1 MTRTVG
7 VVTDS
12 TSYLPTELAAQ
23 KGILK
28 VPVAVIVGGKPY
40 QEGVDISTE
49 EVAQALREWQPVTT
63 SRPTP
68 ADMLKCYVQAA
79 EQGYTSVVSAHLSS
93 KLSGTYESAI
103 IASRES
109 PIPVTVVD
117 TRTIAMAIG
126 FACLSGAEAAENG
139 ASAEEVAAII
149 EGRALASK
157 VYFYVDTLEY
167 LRRGGRV
174 SALSAAIGNMLRVKP
189 ILYMSDGAV
198 EFLEKTRTAAKAT
211 QRIADLALEAA
222 GGQAVDFAVQQLA
235 APERAKML
243 GDLLKEA
250 SPQSSVLDS
259 EIGAVVGT
267 HGGPG
272 LCAVVVSPRSW

>member
-7 VVTDS
+7 IVTDS
-12 TSYLPTELAAQ
+12 TSYLPTDMAAHFD
-23 KGILK
+23 IIK

-40 QEGVDISTE
+40 NEGVDISTE
-49 EVAQALREWQPVTT
+49 EVAQALRDWQPVTT

-68 ADMLKCYVQAA
+68 AEMLKAYVQAA
-79 EQGYTSVVSAHLSS
+79 EKGYSSVVSVHLSS
-93 KLSGTYESAI
+93 KLSGTYESAV
-103 IASRES
+103 IAAQES

-117 TRTIAMAIG
+117 SQTIAMAMG
-126 FACLSGAEAAENG
+126 FACISGAEAANDGVG
-139 ASAEEVAAII
+139 AEQVAQII
-149 EGRALASK
+149 EDRAMASSLF
-157 VYFYVDTLEY
+157 FYVDTLEY

-189 ILYMSDGAV
+189 ILYMHEGGV

-211 QRIADLALEAA
+211 QRIADLALAA
-222 GGQAVDFAVQQLA
+222 ADGRPVDFAVQQLDA
-235 APERAKML
+235 KERAETL
-243 GDLLKEA
+243 ANLLIQG
-250 SPQSSVLDS
+250 SSGSSVVHS

-272 LCAVVVSPRSW
+272 LCAVAVVPRTR

>member
-12 TSYLPTELAAQ
+12 TSYLPTELAAE

-40 QEGVDISTE
+40 NEGVDITTA

-68 ADMLKCYVQAA
+68 AEMLKAYVQAA
-79 EQGYTSVVSAHLSS
+79 EQGYSSVVSVHLSS
-93 KLSGTYESAI
+93 KLSGTYESAV
-103 IASRES
+103 IAAREA

-117 TRTIAMAIG
+117 SQTIAMALG
-126 FACLSGAEAAENG
+126 FAAISGAEAAEDGGN
-139 ASAEEVAAII
+139 AEEVARIVQ
-149 EGRALASK
+149 GRAKASS

-174 SALSAAIGNMLRVKP
+174 SAFSAAIGNMLRVKP
-189 ILYMSDGAV
+189 ILNVQDGSV

-222 GGQAVDFAVQQLA
+222 GGQPVDFAVQQLDA
-235 APERAKML
+235 EERARML
-243 GDLLKEA
+243 GEA
-250 SPQSSVLDS
+250 LERGSEHSSILHS

-272 LCAVVVSPRSW
+272 LCAVVVAPRSW